1 MHQWIWPWGELYPVD
16 HLYSIAPQYLDWYNF
31 KCLEIVALNWKGLK
45 ASPLSSTGK
54 RCFLH
59 TDLMDLMT
67 TRNKLHWSPT
77 VEDWADLS
85 CFFIFSNNWLMRE
98 IYLCM
103 PSYPKLTFTKHF
115 SANSSFH
122 ARKPSGGPEFVW
134 RLICWLPKVFA
145 GQSPDPLCSCRS
157 WVGGLLRSDRFW
169 WFFWKSNF
177 AGEALGVTWTD

>member
-16 HLYSIAPQYLDWYNF
+16 HLYSIAPQYLDWCNF

-45 ASPLSSTGK
+45 ADPLSSTGK

-103 PSYPKLTFTKHF
+103 PSYPKLTFRSQNIFLPIAHF
-115 SANSSFH
+115 MLVSLPEDRSLF
-122 ARKPSGGPEFVW
+122 GGWYVDSPKCLQVKAQILFV
-134 RLICWLPKVFA
+134 LV
-145 GQSPDPLCSCRS
+145 
-157 WVGGLLRSDRFW
+157 
-169 WFFWKSNF
+169 
-177 AGEALGVTWTD
+177 ALGWEDSFVLIVFGGSFEKVTLLARLWV